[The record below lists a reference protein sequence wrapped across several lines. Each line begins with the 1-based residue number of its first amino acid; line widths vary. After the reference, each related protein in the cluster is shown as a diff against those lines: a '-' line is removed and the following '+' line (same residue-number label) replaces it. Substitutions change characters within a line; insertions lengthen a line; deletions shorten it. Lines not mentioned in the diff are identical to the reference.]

1 MANPQEKVNP
11 DMPRQGAPQPGTE
24 APIAALSGP
33 AVRAFAAAIAQR
45 RIYPPDHPIASR
57 ALAALT
63 LYLERLL
70 ALEEEW
76 RLAVVDR
83 KLLAGGRRVEER
95 EETLAAF
102 TADLEVRGIETI
114 AFRRGLDAEE
124 LRRFVSLMSA
134 DPRMFSGTGVQ
145 GRLAQEGI
153 RSIEAGRLVLQDR
166 GETARDSAAR
176 EQTGA
181 DISEAYDGALGFIEA
196 ALLGFREGRKISLD
210 EAEAFV
216 HSIVAQ
222 IRQDRSPCL
231 VLTTLKSHHA
241 YTYTHIINV
250 CILTIAQ
257 AEALGA
263 DAPTL
268 REFGLASMM
277 HDIGKSLLPRE
288 ILSKQG
294 KLTPEEFSLMTRHPQ
309 DGVHLLHDMPGVPDL
324 ALIVAFEH
332 HMRYNNAGYPR
343 RSRPRSLHPCS
354 LMTNL
359 ADTYD
364 AMRSR
369 RSYQE
374 EYPPE
379 KVAALIHERAGVDYH
394 PLLAQAFLQMM
405 GAYPPGTRVR
415 LNTGEE
421 GVVARTNPSHPH
433 RPVVRIL
440 KDAAGD
446 LVRRLEL
453 VDLMDREQVGGRFK
467 RHILCS
473 LKASPAGARP
483 PRSG

>member
-1 MANPQEKVNP
+1 MPKPQKRADPDAN
-11 DMPRQGAPQPGTE
+11 RQDAPE
-24 APIAALSGP
+24 AAATLSAAAL
-33 AVRAFAAAIAQR
+33 RAFAAAIAQR

-57 ALAALT
+57 GLTALSLH
-63 LYLERLL
+63 LERIL
-70 ALEEEW
+70 AREEEW

-83 KLLAGGRRVEER
+83 RLLAGGRQVEDRDES
-95 EETLAAF
+95 LAAF
-102 TADLEVRGIETI
+102 IADLEARGIETI
-114 AFRRGLDAEE
+114 AFRRGLDPEE
-124 LRRFVSLMSA
+124 LRRFVSLMSV
-134 DPRMFSGTGVQ
+134 DPRSFAGTGFKE
-145 GRLAQEGI
+145 RMAQEGI

-166 GETARDSAAR
+166 AETEAERIARDQA
-176 EQTGA
+176 GA
-181 DISEAYDGALGFIEA
+181 DISEAYDGALGFIES
-196 ALLGFREGRKISLD
+196 ALLGFREGRKISLG

-222 IRQDRSPCL
+222 IQQDRSPCL

-257 AEALGA
+257 VEALGA
-263 DAPTL
+263 DARTL

-277 HDIGKSLLPRE
+277 HDIGKSLLPAE
-288 ILSKQG
+288 LLSKPG
-294 KLTPEEFSLMTRHPQ
+294 KLTPEEFTLMARHPQ
-309 DGVHLLHDMPGVPDL
+309 DGVHILHDMPGIPDL

-343 RSRPRSLHPCS
+343 RSRPRALHPCS

-374 EYPPE
+374 EFPPE
-379 KVAALIHERAGVDYH
+379 KVAAVIQERAGVDFH
-394 PLLAQAFLQMM
+394 PMLAQAFLQMM

-421 GVVARTNPSHPH
+421 GVVARTNPAHPH

-440 KDAAGD
+440 KDGSGD

-453 VDLMDREQVGGRFK
+453 IDLMDREQIGGRFQ
-467 RHILCS
+467 RHIVGS
-473 LKASPAGARP
+473 LKASAAGGQA
-483 PRSG
+483 PRTG